1 MKKPLLRVAAPFLL
15 LAFTAR
21 PSAAQVQPEL
31 NPAGTRSNDTVRVQ
45 LTQPLDSL
53 VAEPQS
59 AQDSARL
66 VWLQTPPGL
75 QDLVGDRVACLD
87 TDMPHVFNG
96 TVMSFVNYFTLRN
109 RGYTQRILER
119 QNLYFPLFEKYLA
132 KYHLPQDLKYL
143 AVVESALLPTARSR
157 VGAVG
162 LWQFMG
168 PTGRDMRLVQNEYID
183 ERMNP
188 EKSTEAACKY
198 LRDLYRLFGDW
209 ELVLAAYNWGGGNVQ
224 RAMKRTGKKTFW
236 DLYPQ
241 LPKETRNYVPTFTA
255 AMYTL
260 QYAKEHGLHNDS
272 LRYLYPEATDT
283 LVISGRSLDLRKFS
297 AQFGLDSAALGRYN
311 PEIRKTY
318 LPESIQNYKLTV
330 PACVRTELA
339 LLDRATV
346 LDFCKVVVPPPRP
359 ITPLVPALPPAD
371 SAAAAL
377 AAAAKAAEK
386 PQYRRIRH
394 SVKRGETVA
403 DVAERYDVSPAQVRR
418 WNQLRKGKAL
428 VPKQQLVVFVPIEAS
443 ETPAPAVAA
452 VVRKAAV
459 PAKLPL
465 PGEKPEKEA
474 VAKAVAQEVA
484 AITTKPTK
492 AAPVA
497 ADKDST
503 EEATPEK
510 AVAAAPVRPARSSRE
525 REAAAEAK
533 SAAGATADDDSL
545 PAEYTVRRGDNLT
558 KLARERGLTVAQL
571 MSWNSLATEAVV
583 PGQKLL
589 FRAPTEAEAT
599 VAAKTVA
606 RRTPAKPTTAPAA
619 EVLPAPKVH
628 LVQPGD
634 TLYNISRRYQGVTV
648 EQLRRLNHLKSDE
661 VKPGQKLLVQG

>member
-1 MKKPLLRVAAPFLL
+1 MKKSLLRVAAPFLL

-31 NPAGTRSNDTVRVQ
+31 NPAGTRSNDTMRVQ
-45 LTQPLDSL
+45 LTLPLDSL
-53 VAEPQS
+53 VAESPS
-59 AQDSARL
+59 AVDSARL
-66 VWLQTPPGL
+66 VWLQTPPEL
-75 QDLVGDRVACLD
+75 RDLVGDRVSCLD

-109 RGYTQRILER
+109 RSYTQRILER

-132 KYHLPQDLKYL
+132 KYNLPQDLKYL

-198 LRDLYRLFGDW
+198 LRDLYRMFGDW

-272 LRYLYPEATDT
+272 LRYQYPELTDT
-283 LVISGRSLDLRKFS
+283 LLVSGRSLDLRKFS
-297 AQFGLDSAALGRYN
+297 AQFGLDSAAISKYN

-318 LPESIQNYKLTV
+318 LPETVRNYKLTI

-339 LLDRATV
+339 ALDRNTV
-346 LDFCKVVVPPPRP
+346 LDFCKVVLPPPRP
-359 ITPLVPALPPAD
+359 ITPLVPALPAAD
-371 SAAAAL
+371 SASAAL
-377 AAAAKAAEK
+377 AAAAKAEAEADK
-386 PQYRRIRH
+386 PKYRRVRH
-394 SVKRGETVA
+394 SVRRGESVA
-403 DVAERYDVSPAQVRR
+403 DVAERYEVSTAQIRR
-418 WNQLRKGKAL
+418 WNKLRQGKAL
-428 VPKQQLVVFVPIEAS
+428 VAHQQLLLFVPVEAS
-443 ETPAPAVAA
+443 ETPTPVVA
-452 VVRKAAV
+452 VRKASV

-465 PGEKPEKEA
+465 PNEKP
-474 VAKAVAQEVA
+474 AKEVA
-484 AITTKPTK
+484 VTKPVKSTATTESNDAPES
-492 AAPVA
+492 AAA
-497 ADKDST
+497 
-503 EEATPEK
+503 EPEK
-510 AVAAAPVRPARSSRE
+510 AVSVVSVRSTRSSRE
-525 REAAAEAK
+525 REAAAETK
-533 SAAGATADDDSL
+533 AAAVATDDSV
-545 PAEYTVRRGDNLT
+545 PAEYTVRKGDNLT
-558 KLARERGLTVAQL
+558 KLARERGVSVSQLVA
-571 MSWNSLATEAVV
+571 WNNLESEAVV
-583 PGQKLL
+583 PGQKIV
-589 FRAPTEAEAT
+589 FRAPTEAEA
-599 VAAKTVA
+599 AAPARSTA
-606 RRTPAKPTTAPAA
+606 RRSAAPAA
-619 EVLPAPKVH
+619 RPEMLPAPKIH

-648 EQLRRLNHLKSDE
+648 EQLRKLNHLKSDE

>member
-31 NPAGTRSNDTVRVQ
+31 NPAGTRSDDTTRVQ

-66 VWLQTPPGL
+66 VWLQTPPEL
-75 QDLVGDRVACLD
+75 RDLVGDRISCLD

-96 TVMSFVNYFTLRN
+96 SVMSFVNYFTLRN

-143 AVVESALLPTARSR
+143 AVVESALVPTARSR

-198 LRDLYRLFGDW
+198 LRDLYRMFGDW

-224 RAMKRTGKKTFW
+224 RAMKRTGKRTFW

-272 LRYLYPEATDT
+272 LRYLYPEALDT

-297 AQFGLDSAALGRYN
+297 AQFGLDSAALARYN

-318 LPESIQNYKLTV
+318 LPETVQNYKLTV

-339 LLDRATV
+339 MLNRTEV
-346 LDFCKVVVPPPRP
+346 LDFCKVVLPPPRP

-394 SVKRGETVA
+394 SVKRGESVA
-403 DVAERYDVSPAQVRR
+403 DVAERYDVSPAQIRR
-418 WNQLRKGKAL
+418 WNKLRQGRAL
-428 VPKQQLVVFVPIEAS
+428 VHKQQLVVFVPLEAS
-443 ETPAPAVAA
+443 ETVAPAVAA

-465 PGEKPEKEA
+465 PDEKPEKEA

-484 AITTKPTK
+484 AVTKPAK
-492 AAPVA
+492 AAA
-497 ADKDST
+497 ADNDTT
-503 EEATPEK
+503 EAATAEPEK
-510 AVAAAPVRPARSSRE
+510 TVAAAPVRSSRSSRE
-525 REAAAEAK
+525 REAAA
-533 SAAGATADDDSL
+533 AARAASVATSDDDSL

-558 KLARERGLTVAQL
+558 RLARERGVTVAQV
-571 MSWNSLATEAVV
+571 MAWNNLSTEAVM

-589 FRAPTEAEAT
+589 FRAPTEAEAAT
-599 VAAKTVA
+599 AARTVA
-606 RRTPAKPTTAPAA
+606 RRAPAAAKPT

-648 EQLRRLNHLKSDE
+648 EQLRKLNNLKSDE